1 MTRATQTVHT
11 AWLIILA
18 FVGQAAVWIAVLSQ
32 YGDSREIDGACLRSV
47 PDNAV
52 MTGEMPRFE
61 ADVTFLPIGRACVYD
76 ATTGGTITVQTG
88 QTVTLVAV
96 AGTVVCL
103 IAVVIAWS
111 RWRRSTPMH
120 RLLAGVALLFLVLGW
135 LVIWLH
141 AAMR

>member
-1 MTRATQTVHT
+1 MTRATETVHT
-11 AWLIILA
+11 AWLIILG
-18 FVGQAAVWIAVLSQ
+18 FVGQAAVWVAVLSQ
-32 YGDSREIDGACLRSV
+32 YGDSREIDGACLGSV

-52 MTGEMPRFE
+52 MTGETPRFA
-61 ADVTFLPIGRACVYD
+61 ADITFLPIGRACVYD

-111 RWRRSTPMH
+111 RWRRSTPMQ